1 MTYCIKCCTRI
12 EKSQD
17 QSVVR
22 ITTGQ
27 RIVKDMK
34 EGCLCTVLWSISRLK
49 NMPPTFVFKVYIKE
63 KIPYLFD
70 FCVYIVQ
77 NEITHIPPMRPVHI
91 LTSLK
96 TTTKTRNLKQSSN
109 NLFWVCFIL
118 IIIES
123 SPKQA
128 AHHDTI
134 AADLS
139 KMPTSQPSTIW
150 SCLQSWCSIESNSA
164 ITNKHVIKMS
174 YLGYFASDQLINL
187 KEHKVYHSII
197 YILFAHTIMLMNKFM
212 RNNTNAKESYNNNK
226 QNKTNKKELLKIPF
240 VARYNMNQWAVAI
253 TTGANPSN
261 HI

>member
-1 MTYCIKCCTRI
+1 MIYFIECCAQT

-17 QSVVR
+17 QNVVR

-34 EGCLCTVLWSISRLK
+34 QGCLCTVLWSISRLK

-63 KIPYLFD
+63 KRSYPFD

-109 NLFWVCFIL
+109 NLFCVCFIF

-128 AHHDTI
+128 AQHDTI

-197 YILFAHTIMLMNKFM
+197 YIFLLTPLCLWTNLWEIILMQKKV
-212 RNNTNAKESYNNNK
+212 TTTT
-226 QNKTNKKELLKIPF
+226 NKTKQTKKNFWKFLLLQDI
-240 VARYNMNQWAVAI
+240 R
-253 TTGANPSN
+253 
-261 HI
+261 